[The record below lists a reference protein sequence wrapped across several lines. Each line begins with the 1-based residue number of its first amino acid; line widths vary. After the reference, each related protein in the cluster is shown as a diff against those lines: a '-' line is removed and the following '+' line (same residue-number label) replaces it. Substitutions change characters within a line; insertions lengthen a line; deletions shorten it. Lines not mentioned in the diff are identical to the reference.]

1 MPVQRATGR
10 SPHAQLGAVPVGSS
24 PRTSWS
30 RQVNDPL
37 HGAEA
42 IHPTSIRLVGQQ
54 ASRESRAECR
64 PTRWAG
70 TRAVDTVSSSLWCC
84 GSRCSPRSTCTRTCT
99 PCREWIGWRSR
110 SCTVRRSFSPP
121 FGGFGVGQAGR
132 ATIGGRVV
140 PANWRELV
148 STSVMSTE
156 RRPEEQP
163 GVPARAAALA
173 HLDELPNLLQAQPEG
188 LRHRR
193 ASGDAPARSASVD
206 SAKRDMAPP

>member
-54 ASRESRAECR
+54 ASRESRAEWGGPLC
-64 PTRWAG
+64 AC
-70 TRAVDTVSSSLWCC
+70 SSLWCC

-173 HLDELPNLLQAQPEG
+173 HLDALPNLLQAQPEG